1 MREVS
6 ATSGVVVVDEVD
18 DVEVDDVEV
27 VEDVLVD
34 SAASLGL
41 QAASSRA
48 SVTSLATVVRIGASL
63 RSGRFLSGINPEAL
77 CEPSVESF
85 AHSPWLRRSLTETPP
100 TTSRWGNADRG

>member
-6 ATSGVVVVDEVD
+6 GSSRVVVVDDV

-63 RSGRFLSGINPEAL
+63 RSGRFLSGIVRLGLLAEN
-77 CEPSVESF
+77 S
-85 AHSPWLRRSLTETPP
+85 
-100 TTSRWGNADRG
+100 ADHVQMGQCRPGLID